1 MKSFL
6 VALVIACVNLG
17 CTFHCDELSEP
28 LPASN
33 THKLPPL
40 AAEFVTT
47 VSGGDPAKT
56 IARLVRSADAVE
68 WRYLA
73 NNTGELWTKTSKDL
87 WFYHKIFHADR
98 QVIEYSPVDINL
110 LGMHQQWQ
118 YFAINP
124 NLLQALTYSKTAEN
138 FHGFLAIIYS
148 GEKSGIHYEVLWLPQ
163 LSLAARISATQANQK
178 TITEI
183 RTLHVNQHAPFT
195 FSDITGYRTIEYTD
209 LGDMERDPFVMKI
222 QHELLDHHGHLH

>member
-56 IARLVRSADAVE
+56 IARLVRRADAVE

-110 LGMHQQWQ
+110 LGIHQQWQ
-118 YFAINP
+118 QLAINP
-124 NLLQALTYSKTAEN
+124 DILHAATSTKPAADFRGWQ
-138 FHGFLAIIYS
+138 GVIYT
-148 GEKSGIHYEVLWLPQ
+148 GEVEGITYEVLWLPQ
-163 LSLAARISATQANQK
+163 LSIAARVIAKQGKQK
-178 TITEI
+178 TVTEI
-183 RTLHVNQHAPFT
+183 RMLYINQQAPFT
-195 FSDITGYRTIEYTD
+195 FSDITHYRTIEYTD
-209 LGDMERDPFVMKI
+209 LGDMERDPFVMKV